1 MDTPAPEKTQ
11 VLTAERLR
19 LARVMASNRA
29 MREATAVAKALQ
41 ISRGSLSRYEAAERD
56 IPTRVL
62 HRAVEVFQLPME
74 YFLGETDAPTIG
86 ASSGEPKLN
95 KVMIEKEAQRMRE
108 SQPVAPRTFSTD
120 AERISYAL
128 GVLDMAGRSNRIVME
143 TSNEVSRAISAA
155 SAALLAPLS
164 GPAPVTP
171 GRTDAEYIA
180 MHDAALQQAAAA
192 VPATQGGKRRR
203 ATGR

>member
-1 MDTPAPEKTQ
+1 MDTPAPDQTQ

-19 LARVMASNRA
+19 LARVTAANRA

-41 ISRGSLSRYEAAERD
+41 ISRGSLSRYEAGERE

-62 HRAVEVFQLPME
+62 QRAVDVFQLPME
-74 YFLGETDAPTIG
+74 YFLGETDAPTMG
-86 ASSGEPKLN
+86 ASSGEPRLN
-95 KVMIEKEAQRMRE
+95 RVMIDKAAQRIRD
-108 SQPVAPRTFSTD
+108 SQAVAPRTFSTD

-164 GPAPVTP
+164 GPAPTAP
-171 GRTDAEYIA
+171 AKTDAEYIA
-180 MHDAALQQAAAA
+180 MHDAATQQAGAAA
-192 VPATQGGKRRR
+192 PATGAGTRRR
-203 ATGR
+203 AKGR